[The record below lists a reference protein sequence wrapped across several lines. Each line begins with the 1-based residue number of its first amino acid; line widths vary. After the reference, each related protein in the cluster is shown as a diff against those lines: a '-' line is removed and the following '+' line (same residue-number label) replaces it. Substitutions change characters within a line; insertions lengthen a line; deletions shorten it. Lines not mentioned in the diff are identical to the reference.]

1 MFQIISVAI
10 LMATLGV
17 GQTSSTS
24 NRAPISDKARDRL
37 IREVRHEIVTL
48 PFFGVF
54 DNIAF
59 RVDGYAVT
67 LMGQV
72 TLPTLK
78 SDVERAVK
86 GIEGVE
92 RVDNK
97 IEVLPLSPNDDRL
110 RRVLFGAIYGY
121 DRLQRYALPVIKPIR
136 IIVKNGRATL
146 EGVVANEMDKQLA
159 YMRANGVPGLFG
171 VTNNLQVEKK

>member
-1 MFQIISVAI
+1 MFRIVP
-10 LMATLGV
+10 LTLAMTV
-17 GQTSSTS
+17 VCIGQTGS
-24 NRAPISDKARDRL
+24 NRAVISDKARDRL

-48 PFFGVF
+48 PFFDVF

-59 RVDGYAVT
+59 RVDGYTVT

-72 TLPTLK
+72 TDPTVK
-78 SDVERAVK
+78 GDAERAVK

-92 RVDNK
+92 RVNNQ

-110 RRVLFGAIYGY
+110 RRALFVAIYGY
-121 DRLQRYALPVIKPIR
+121 DGLQRYALPVIKPIR
-136 IIVKNGRATL
+136 IIVKNGRVSL

-159 YMRANGVPGLFG
+159 YMRANGVPGLFA
-171 VTNNLQVEKK
+171 VTNNLKVEK

>member
-1 MFQIISVAI
+1 MIRIISLALVLTI
-10 LMATLGV
+10 PGI
-17 GQTSSTS
+17 GQTNS
-24 NRAPISDKARDRL
+24 NRAAISDKARDRL

-72 TLPTLK
+72 TMPNLK

-92 RVDNK
+92 KVNNQ

-110 RRVLFGAIYGY
+110 RLALYRSIYGFPGMEK
-121 DRLQRYALPVIKPIR
+121 YALPVIKPIR

-159 YMRANGVPGLFG
+159 YMRANGVPGLFA
-171 VTNNLQVEKK
+171 VTNNLQVEKN